1 MYAPLGDENR
11 FGTDKKVRRK
21 VRRIFVTI
29 VHISFYFAHFW
40 QKSALAEIIKKPRK
54 TEGFNGAAAQI

>member
-11 FGTDKKVRRK
+11 FGTDKKVGPILGP
-21 VRRIFVTI
+21 IFVTI

-54 TEGFNGAAAQI
+54 TVGFNGAAAQI